1 MDLVFQFISMAI
13 RVMMWLIIVR
23 AVLSFI
29 PHNPRQ
35 YVIRFI
41 YDVTSPIL
49 NPIQKFVPSVG
60 GLDFSPYIA
69 LLILGALQH
78 LLP

>member
-13 RVMMWLIIVR
+13 RVMWWLIIVR

-35 YVIRFI
+35 YGIRFI

-49 NPIQKFVPSVG
+49 NPIQKFVPPVG
-60 GLDFSPYIA
+60 VFDFSPYIA